1 MAKTRVSNWAQLL
14 RARVEAAGDGAVLIG
29 RGCGPVG
36 LTGHDLGAQGRIGGE
51 HAMEA
56 KEMESGTRDECGQA
70 LEEFQ
75 RAHDE
80 MGGAIAILLLCF
92 SE

>member
-1 MAKTRVSNWAQLL
+1 VHPI
-14 RARVEAAGDGAVLIG
+14 AVPSGGVRRL
-29 RGCGPVG
+29 VG

-56 KEMESGTRDECGQA
+56 NEMQLWTRDERGQA

-75 RAHDE
+75 RAHHE
-80 MGGAIAILLLCF
+80 MGGAIAIM
-92 SE
+92 EYTYN

>member
-1 MAKTRVSNWAQLL
+1 MGGVRC
-14 RARVEAAGDGAVLIG
+14 R
-29 RGCGPVG
+29 VG
-36 LTGHDLGAQGRIGGE
+36 LAGHDLGAQGRIGGE

-75 RAHDE
+75 RGHDE
-80 MGGAIAILLLCF
+80 MGGAIAIRGLELEDDLAGPSAAEPF
-92 SE
+92 LWLRAGRVM